1 MASPDTSL
9 LIQVQ
14 GRIVFLMLVVPLCS
28 ITPLGAAGDATSTF
42 DTHIVPASIPGSGV
56 PGQDYPL
63 LSAVPDTGFFCK
75 DQPLPGYYADTA
87 LEAACQVFHF
97 CHPDGRQDS
106 FLCPNGTVFSQQ
118 YFVCDWWYNV
128 DCAASE
134 KYGRKTI
141 VAAAVTDQVAGAL
154 GKGGF
159 NPASVEDGA
168 NIKSIHHPVPLST
181 PPSSHKQ
188 TQNTLM
194 PRTAAP
200 EPHTPPA
207 IRRTISQ
214 HPTAQTLPQASLTQ
228 DLPLTRPVLSNQ
240 SVPLTSQPL
249 QNPPLKKQANRSSQS
264 STSNPANESNPDS
277 VPQSSVTYTQYSNN
291 LPFPQDSF
299 IQSHQS
305 IYQTLPQS
313 TVTQNHSP
321 THHFPSQLVSK
332 QHPRFPT
339 LFRED
344 VTDLPPIRTHFPS
357 VEQPSSPRLSPVTLH
372 NANNANIDLNS
383 SESLR
388 DETHTFPAQVNE
400 QANSLASSQF
410 KKDHAGK
417 HDFRVSLEAGNYW
430 TDLHVPHEEERVLY
444 DEVYSAT
451 LFPPNIPQVADVYDA
466 ARGTVHIDVVKETV
480 GGSSFPALPAS
491 THEIFLTKGSL
502 LPVPKPHRIQTK
514 PKHKPVISNRIP
526 RTQDLATT
534 HEDSWRGISSSLVIP
549 DSHDHVQSRHS
560 LPPLHHLLSGHYI
573 PNATSTSLAATSDS
587 TPPHPLGATRD
598 STPPHPLAATHDSTF
613 PHHVWR
619 PSYGPFPLSQVT
631 SPTSDV
637 TLSSFHSLPQA
648 RSISS
653 AMPEP
658 SQVSNAQLSS
668 RESFRVIN
676 ETFPPSYS
684 SVTNHNSF
692 FSELHDTSEPS
703 QLPSTVYKSLPVH
716 QGTTESRLLP
726 SVVHKSPAQLH
737 GIPKPYQLPLTT
749 HKSPAGHHDTS
760 EPPSQSFT
768 VSSPVEHFSTQDP
781 LQLSFVVHKSPAEHH
796 DTPEPLSL
804 SSTVHNS
811 PETRSRPLPNSR
823 QSFLVIHEKLP
834 LRQGAELPPHHV
846 LLLTDNLPVQPRPFE
861 LPS

>member
-1 MASPDTSL
+1 MLQESNVPSFLPNLSSAVT
-9 LIQVQ
+9 
-14 GRIVFLMLVVPLCS
+14 GRIVFLMLLVLLCFL
-28 ITPLGAAGDATSTF
+28 TPLGAAGDATIAF

-63 LSAVPDTGFFCK
+63 LSAVPDTGFFCT

-87 LEAACQVFHF
+87 AEAACQVFHV

-128 DCAASE
+128 NCAASE
-134 KYGRKTI
+134 KSRRTTI
-141 VAAAVTDQVAGAL
+141 VAAAVTDQVAGASE
-154 GKGGF
+154 KGGF
-159 NPASVEDGA
+159 DPASVEDGA
-168 NIKSIHHPVPLST
+168 IIKSSHHPVPLST
-181 PPSSHKQ
+181 HPSSHKE

-200 EPHTPPA
+200 ERHPPPA
-207 IRRTISQ
+207 PRRTISQ
-214 HPTAQTLPQASLTQ
+214 HPTTQTLLQASLTQ
-228 DLPLTRPVLSNQ
+228 DLPLTRPLLSNQ
-240 SVPLTSQPL
+240 SVSSTSQPF
-249 QNPPLKKQANRSSQS
+249 QNPPLKKQATQPSQPS
-264 STSNPANESNPDS
+264 ASIMANESNPDS
-277 VPQSSVTYTQYSNN
+277 VPQSSVTYTHYSNN

-299 IQSHQS
+299 IPSHQS

-313 TVTQNHSP
+313 TVTQNHNPS
-321 THHFPSQLVSK
+321 HHFPSQLISK
-332 QHPRFPT
+332 KHPLSPT

-344 VTDLPPIRTHFPS
+344 VTDLPPARIHFSS
-357 VEQPSSPRLSPVTLH
+357 VEQPSSPRLSLSFTPATLH
-372 NANNANIDLNS
+372 IANKANIDLNS

-388 DETHTFPAQVNE
+388 GETHTFPAQVNE
-400 QANSLASSQF
+400 QVNSLASPQF
-410 KKDHAGK
+410 KKNHAGK
-417 HDFRVSLEAGNYW
+417 LDFRVSLEAGSSL
-430 TDLHVPHEEERVLY
+430 TDLHVPQEEERVLY

-480 GGSSFPALPAS
+480 GGPSFPALPAS

-502 LPVPKPHRIQTK
+502 LPVPKPNRIQAK

-534 HEDSWRGISSSLVIP
+534 HEASSRGSSSSLVIP
-549 DSHDHVQSRHS
+549 ASYDHVQSRHS
-560 LPPLHHLLSGHYI
+560 LPPLHQLLSGRYI
-573 PNATSTSLAATSDS
+573 PNATSTNLAVTGDS
-587 TPPHPLGATRD
+587 MPPHPLGETRD
-598 STPPHPLAATHDSTF
+598 STLPHPLAATHDSTF
-613 PHHVWR
+613 PHHFWR
-619 PSYGPFPLSQVT
+619 PSHGPFPLSLVT
-631 SPTSDV
+631 SPTS
-637 TLSSFHSLPQA
+637 LHSFPQA
-648 RSISS
+648 RSIFS

-658 SQVSNAQLSS
+658 FQVSNVQLSS
-668 RESFRVIN
+668 RESFRVNN
-676 ETFPPSYS
+676 ETFPSSYS
-684 SVTNHNSF
+684 SVTKQNSF

-703 QLPSTVYKSLPVH
+703 QLPSTIYKSLVLH

-726 SVVHKSPAQLH
+726 SVVHTSPAGLY
-737 GIPKPYQLPLTT
+737 GIPKPHELPLTV
-749 HKSPAGHHDTS
+749 HKSPAGHHDTL

-768 VSSPVEHFSTQDP
+768 VSSSVEHYGTQDP

-834 LRQGAELPPHHV
+834 LSQVA
-846 LLLTDNLPVQPRPFE
+846 
-861 LPS
+861 